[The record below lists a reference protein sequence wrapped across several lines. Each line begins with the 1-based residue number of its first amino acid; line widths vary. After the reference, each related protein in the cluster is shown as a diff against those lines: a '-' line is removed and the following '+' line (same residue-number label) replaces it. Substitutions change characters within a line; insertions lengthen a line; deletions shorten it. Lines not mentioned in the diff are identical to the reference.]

1 MDNFKFLTTAPERK
15 VILTMALPTIVS
27 MLVTSIYNIVDTFY
41 VGQISTQATA
51 AVGVAFPIMSI
62 IQAIGFFFGQGSG
75 TFISRS
81 LGARQ
86 PREAGQMAA
95 TAFFQSLA
103 FGTLLAILGWTFLE
117 PLCILLGSTPTI
129 LEDTKSFL
137 GLILIGAPF
146 ITASMTLNNQLRFQG
161 NASLAMIGVVS
172 GAVLDVILVPIFAFG
187 LGMGVGGAAVGTVIG
202 QFIGFVLLLAMTFR
216 GGNIRIVIENFTP
229 SRHILLEIFK
239 GGTPSLSRQGL
250 ASLATLLLNVAAG
263 AYGDAAIAG
272 MSIVSRI
279 SFVVFSIIIGL
290 GQGFQPLC
298 GFCYGA
304 GLYKRVRRGYWF
316 CVKSGIAFLL
326 LVCIPGFI
334 FAGDI
339 VDLLRHDS
347 EVVSVGMAAL
357 RWQILTYPIAC
368 IITISNMTL
377 QTSGRS
383 LAANLVAALRNGI
396 FFIPLI
402 LGLPHLMGLKGVEV
416 CQSIADVLSVS
427 ICIPVMFKYFQS
439 IKDNAEIS
447 KIKP

>member
-1 MDNFKFLTTAPERK
+1 
-15 VILTMALPTIVS
+15 

-161 NASLAMIGVVS
+161 NAALAMIGVVS

-347 EVVSVGMAAL
+347 EVVAVGMTAL
-357 RWQILTYPIAC
+357 RWQILTYPLAC

-402 LGLPHLMGLKGVEV
+402 LLLPHLMGLKGVEV

-439 IKDNAEIS
+439 LKF
-447 KIKP
+447 

>member
-1 MDNFKFLTTAPERK
+1 MDNFKFLTTAPESK

-161 NASLAMIGVVS
+161 NAALAMIGVVS

-347 EVVSVGMAAL
+347 EVVAVGMTAL
-357 RWQILTYPIAC
+357 RWQILTYPLAC

-402 LGLPHLMGLKGVEV
+402 LLLPHLMGLKGVEV

-439 IKDNAEIS
+439 LKF
-447 KIKP
+447 